1 MKACKHTKLP
11 GIKQQNHPISNSGSF
26 SIRWRRHHIV
36 PLPALQMAA
45 VPSFLFLLI
54 FLSSSPHLSLS
65 LSQEQDALL
74 KLKRSLSPADNPLD
88 NWDPNT
94 SPCNDKW
101 AGIVCNQDVVTGLHF
116 ANMGLSGNIDVDAL
130 KDIPTLRTIN
140 LMNNKFSGPIPDFH
154 KLGVLKSLFLAGNDF
169 SGEIPEDYFSHLTSL
184 KKIYLNGNNFTGKI
198 PESLTQLTKLEE
210 LHLESNQFTGP
221 IPKLKPG
228 VLNSLDFSNNKLQ
241 GPIPET
247 LSKFD
252 SKAFDG
258 NEGLCGGPLKSSCKP
273 PPTPSSPPPK
283 SPSKSPPESP
293 STSPPSIPKKKEED
307 RKSKTIII
315 VISVIVGIMV
325 LLLLFVLLTKKRRKR
340 EDDFNVLG
348 KEQIVD
354 GHRNVQEK
362 VVEVHIPSTTNRS
375 VGSTNESNRSVEVN
389 QSNSRKGGGDSKK
402 GSSQGKNSMN
412 ELLMV
417 NEEKGTFG
425 LPDLMK
431 AAAEVLGNGGLGSAY
446 KAVMSNG
453 FSVVVKRM
461 REMNRL
467 GRDGFDAEMRRF
479 GRLSHKNILTPLA
492 YHYRREEKLLISEY
506 IPKGSLLYVLHGD
519 RGISYSELN
528 WPTRLKIVQGIAC
541 GMGFIH
547 TEFASYD
554 LPHGNLKSSNIL
566 LKEDYEPVLNDYALH
581 PLINPSNAAQSMFA
595 FRTPEYIESQ
605 QVSPKADVYCLG
617 IVILEILT
625 GKFPSQYLSN
635 GKGGT
640 DVVQWVQSAMAD
652 QREQELLDP
661 EIASETDSVDQMLQL
676 LMVGADCTKSE
687 PEQRLD
693 LSEAIRRI
701 EEVQA

>member
-1 MKACKHTKLP
+1 M
-11 GIKQQNHPISNSGSF
+11 
-26 SIRWRRHHIV
+26 V
-36 PLPALQMAA
+36 A
-45 VPSFLFLLI
+45 VRSFLFLLI
-54 FLSSSPHLSLS
+54 FLSSTHLSLS
-65 LSQEQDALL
+65 LSQEQEALL
-74 KLKRSLSPADNPLD
+74 KLKNSLSPADNPLD
-88 NWDPNT
+88 NWEPNT

-101 AGIVCNQDVVTGLHF
+101 AGIVCNEDVITGLHF
-116 ANMGLSGNIDVDAL
+116 PNMGLSGNIDIDAM

-140 LMNNKFSGPIPDFH
+140 IMNNKFSGPIPDFH
-154 KLGVLKSLFLAGNDF
+154 KLGALKSMFLAGNDF
-169 SGEIPEDYFSHLTSL
+169 SGEIPKDYFSNLTSL
-184 KKIYLNGNNFTGKI
+184 KKIYINGNNFTGKI
-198 PESLTQLTKLEE
+198 PESLTQLTKLEQ
-210 LHLESNQFTGP
+210 LHLEKNQFTGP
-221 IPKLKPG
+221 IPKLKSE

-252 SKAFDG
+252 PKAFEG

-273 PPTPSSPPPK
+273 PPTSSSPPPE
-283 SPSKSPPESP
+283 SPSKSPPSTPHSTP
-293 STSPPSIPKKKEED
+293 SKKEED
-307 RKSKTIII
+307 KRSKTIII
-315 VISVIVGIMV
+315 VISVIAAIMV
-325 LLLLFVLLTKKRRKR
+325 LLLLYVLLTKKRRKP

-348 KEQIVD
+348 KEQIMD
-354 GHRNVQEK
+354 DHRNVQEQ
-362 VVEVHIPSTTNRS
+362 VVDVHVPSTTNRS
-375 VGSTNESNRSVEVN
+375 VRSTNESNRSMEVN

-402 GSSQGKNSMN
+402 GSNHGKNGMN

-519 RGISYSELN
+519 RGISHSELN
-528 WPTRLKIVQGIAC
+528 WSTRLQIIQGIAC

-581 PLINPSNAAQSMFA
+581 PLINPSNSAQSMFA

-605 QVSPKADVYCLG
+605 QISPKADVYCLG

-640 DVVQWVQSAMAD
+640 DVVQWVQSAMAE

-676 LMVGADCTKSE
+676 LMVGADCTTSE

-693 LSEAIRRI
+693 LREAIRRI
-701 EEVQA
+701 EEVRV